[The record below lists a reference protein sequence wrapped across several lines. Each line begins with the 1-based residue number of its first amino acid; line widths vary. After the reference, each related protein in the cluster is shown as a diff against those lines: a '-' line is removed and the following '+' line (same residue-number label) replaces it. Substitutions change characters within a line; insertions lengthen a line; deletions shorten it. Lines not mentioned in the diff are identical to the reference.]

1 MLAKFSL
8 AWVQKSPIS
17 FASCKLKRKKMKEVC
32 TQTTFSCDFRKSSLI
47 YHQFIFKSL
56 LSRTTI
62 MFVLQ
67 YSYTSRLWL
76 VNLWKVHSENIFS
89 NMSEPAATGLKT
101 KQTILGVYYTIIPWK
116 RVQSEKQNSIIL
128 EHNPN
133 HFFILSSLI
142 GVQHRQ
148 SRSKGLFSILL
159 CNEVVQFSLNWLITS
174 LSTWKLPNNVHN

>member
-1 MLAKFSL
+1 MTSESL
-8 AWVQKSPIS
+8 AWSI
-17 FASCKLKRKKMKEVC
+17 
-32 TQTTFSCDFRKSSLI
+32 SSLYLNLY
-47 YHQFIFKSL
+47 YHEQQ
-56 LSRTTI
+56 I

-89 NMSEPAATGLKT
+89 NKSEPAATGPKT

-133 HFFILSSLI
+133 HFSILSSLI

-174 LSTWKLPNNVHN
+174 LSTWKLPNNVHQLATFKRRTVLA